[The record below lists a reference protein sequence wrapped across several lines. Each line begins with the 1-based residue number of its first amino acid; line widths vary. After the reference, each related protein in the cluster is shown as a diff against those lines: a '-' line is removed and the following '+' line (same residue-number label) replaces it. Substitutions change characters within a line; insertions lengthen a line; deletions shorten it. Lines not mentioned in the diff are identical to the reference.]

1 MTNLEILNEYMLDNG
16 LLDKCLEH
24 QFAKAGAKKQYRED
38 LKNDLVIEILQYDN
52 LKLNDVVEKKH
63 CNAFLT
69 RLIQNNLYSKSS
81 WFWRRYVRPD
91 VMGDELTEKE
101 LNIEEK

>member
-16 LLDKCLEH
+16 LLDKCLEM
-24 QFAKAGAKKQYRED
+24 QFLKAGAKRQYMED
-38 LKNDLVIEILQYDN
+38 LKNDLIIEILQSDN
-52 LKLNDVVEKKH
+52 SKLNDVIQRKH
-63 CNAFLT
+63 ENAWLT
-69 RLIQNNLYSKSS
+69 RLVQNNLFSKSS